1 MPSCLAACHRSPGRR
16 RSGRRLRITKP
27 DWLDPR
33 ASNPLS
39 SVLRLRP
46 RLRVLVFDS
55 GVYRMPAKKQRPRRK
70 SASKSKVYDMALI
83 QRGARLRRSPFF
95 DSTLKAGC
103 KSYTV
108 YNHTFLPS
116 YYDDPV
122 TEYWHLLKHVA
133 LWDVAVERNVE
144 ISGPDGLAFMQLLTP
159 RDMTKCQVGQGKYVL
174 ITDEDGGIL
183 NDPVLLRLEENRFWI
198 ALADSDIL
206 LWAKGVAR
214 HAGMKVTI
222 REPDASPLQVQGPKS
237 KALMADLFGEK
248 VTSLPYYFFRR
259 AELDRIPLLVTRTGW
274 TGEVGYELYLL
285 DGSLGGQLWDAVVKA
300 GKRYNLRPTGP
311 SDIRRIEAGILNYGA
326 DMTIENNPYEVGLG
340 WTVDLDKSSDFI
352 GKAALARIKDEGP
365 KWKLVGIEIDG
376 KPIEFNMTK
385 WTMIARG
392 RPVGRVTSAIHS
404 PRLKS
409 NIGYAMLPVVH
420 ADMGTELIVEH
431 PDGPRTATIVKKP
444 FLDPGKEIP
453 KA

>member
-16 RSGRRLRITKP
+16 RSGRRLRITEA
-27 DWLDPR
+27 DSIDPR

-144 ISGPDGLAFMQLLTP
+144 IRGPDGLDFMQLLTP
-159 RDMTKCQVGQGKYVL
+159 RDLEKCRVGQGKYVL
-174 ITDEDGGIL
+174 ITDDAGGIL

-222 REPDASPLQVQGPKS
+222 REPDASPLQIQGPKS

-248 VTSLPYYFFRR
+248 VTSLPYYFF
-259 AELDRIPLLVTRTGW
+259 AKADLDGIPLLVTRTGW

-285 DGSLGGQLWDAVVKA
+285 DGSLGEQLWDAVVKA

-326 DMTIENNPYEVGLG
+326 DMMIENNPYEVGLG
-340 WTVDLDKSSDFI
+340 WTVDLDKPGDFV
-352 GKAALARIKDEGP
+352 GKAALQRIKDEGP

-376 KPIEFNMTK
+376 KPIEFNVTK
-385 WTMIARG
+385 WTVTAGG

-404 PRLKS
+404 PRLKA
-409 NIGYAMLPVVH
+409 NIGYAMLPIIH
-420 ADMGTELIVEH
+420 AEMGTELTVNY
-431 PDGPRTATIVKKP
+431 PDGARTATVVKKP
-444 FLDPGKEIP
+444 SLDPGKEIP